1 MNDGRESYGF
11 TWPGKIES
19 LIEAG
24 RPTDKTLR
32 PILQDSVNF
41 DSTENIYIEGDN
53 LDAMKILLKSY
64 MRRVKMIYIDP
75 PYNTGNDFVF
85 RDDFSQSEEESQR
98 SLGFEDDS
106 GRNYSSEI
114 YRDNKKSN
122 PRFHS
127 EWCSMIYP
135 RLKLAH
141 MLLSD
146 DGVIFIS
153 IDDNEQAK
161 LRMICDE
168 IFGENNFVACLVW
181 ERAYAPKNDAKY
193 ISASHDYILMY
204 AKSINNFTIG
214 RLPRT
219 EEANARYS
227 NPDNDPRGAW
237 KSGDLSVKTYSA
249 AYDYPI
255 TLPSGRIVNPP
266 SGRSWRFSHEALQK
280 SIDDNRI
287 WFGANGDSVPSV
299 KRFLSELKREGMS
312 PISIQYYKDVG
323 HSQEGA
329 QELAKILGGLYFDG
343 PKPVRLLQRLMT
355 LANLKHDS
363 IILDFFAGSSTTAH
377 AVMSLNAQD
386 SGHRK
391 FIMIQIAEPCPEKSE
406 ARKAGYATISQIGRE
421 RIRRA
426 GENLMCDNQQLT
438 TNNYTLDIGFRAFR
452 VESSNYRNIFMYPD
466 ELSQENISDMADNI
480 KHDRSD
486 MDLLFMC
493 AANFGLPLSLPYHAE
508 IVDGF
513 TVHIYGDNDIAA
525 CFGENISEEAVKF
538 VAKLKAGHSVFRES
552 CFDGVCSRINLEQI
566 FDAYSDGK
574 KMTIL

>member
-1 MNDGRESYGF
+1 MKNEIDSYGF

-53 LDAMKILLKSY
+53 LDALKIILKSY

-168 IFGENNFVACLVW
+168 IFGENNFIGCILWNSTKSVTSTALISVSHTYNLV
-181 ERAYAPKNDAKY
+181 YCKD
-193 ISASHDYILMY
+193 
-204 AKSINNFTIG
+204 INYFTLHRTEF
-214 RLPRT
+214 RLPDDG
-219 EEANARYS
+219 EGFK
-227 NPDNDPRGAW
+227 NPDNDPRGPW
-237 KSGDLSVKTYSA
+237 KADPFQVGGWRPNQQYEITNPNTGKIYTPNPGCSWKN
-249 AYDYPI
+249 DYEHFQE
-255 TLPSGRIVNPP
+255 LLR
-266 SGRSWRFSHEALQK
+266 
-280 SIDDNRI
+280 DNRI
-287 WFGANGDSVPSV
+287 VFGTTGEGSPQR
-299 KRFLSELKREGMS
+299 KRF
-312 PISIQYYKDVG
+312 QY
-323 HSQEGA
+323 EA
-329 QELAKILGGLYFDG
+329 QERGRVAKTWWDDVDTNTNATQQLRKFFDNKIIFSN
-343 PKPVRLLQRLMT
+343 PKPVDLIMKFLQ
-355 LANLKHDS
+355 LATTPDS

-386 SGHRK
+386 SGRRK

-466 ELSQENISDMADNI
+466 ELSQENISDMAENI

-493 AANFGLPLSLPYHAE
+493 VANFGLPLSLPYHTE
-508 IVDGF
+508 IADGF

-574 KMTIL
+574 KMMIL

>member
-1 MNDGRESYGF
+1 MKNEIDSYGF

-32 PILQDSVNF
+32 PVLEDSVNF

-53 LDAMKILLKSY
+53 LDALKIILKSY

-75 PYNTGNDFVF
+75 PYNTGNDFIYP
-85 RDDFSQSEEESQR
+85 DNFSQSEEESQR

-106 GRNYSSEI
+106 GKNYSSEI

-181 ERAYAPKNDAKY
+181 QKKYGPANDSMT
-193 ISASHDYILMY
+193 ISQTHEYILCY
-204 AKSINNFTIG
+204 TKNIDDWQPGLLERN
-214 RLPRT
+214 
-219 EEANARYS
+219 EEQLSAYH
-227 NPDNDPRGAW
+227 NPDNDPRGVWRA
-237 KSGDLSVKTYSA
+237 SDLSARTYSA
-249 AYDYPI
+249 SCDYPI
-255 TLPSGRIVNPP
+255 TGPTGIIFTPP
-266 SGRSWRFSHEALQK
+266 RGRSWIVNQK
-280 SIDDNRI
+280 RYSELLADNRI
-287 WFGANGDSVPSV
+287 TFGADNNSRPMQ
-299 KRFLSELKREGMS
+299 KRFLTEVKQGITPETWTPRDKAGDNKQARYELKEIF
-312 PISIQYYKDVG
+312 PENI
-323 HSQEGA
+323 
-329 QELAKILGGLYFDG
+329 FDT
-343 PKPVRLLQRLMT
+343 PKPTKLLLHLMQI
-355 LANLKHDS
+355 ANLKRDS

-452 VESSNYRNIFMYPD
+452 VEPSNYRNIFMYPD
-466 ELSQENISDMADNI
+466 EISQENISDMAENI

-493 AANFGLPLSLPYHAE
+493 VANFGLPLSLPYHTE
-508 IVDGF
+508 IADGF